1 MIKVSKERKMN
12 AQTILQETSG
22 ITMQK
27 LILCTIIL
35 LLGFTQAQAAEEE
48 PAPTTSAYVSLGDPM
63 VLNLSGTKRL
73 TFLQIS
79 ADVLVIDADAEET
92 IKLHVPAIRHS
103 LIMLLSEQK
112 ASDIKSPAKREE
124 IRQQATAQVQ
134 SLMVALSGSTDV
146 GDILFSSI
154 LVQ

>member
-27 LILCTIIL
+27 LILCTTIL